1 MIFKKLIIGL
11 YKLINKIGIKMK
23 KIINYI
29 CVFLIIMFA
38 LFLLLVLTAKIPK
51 TALVKS
57 YNESTQYFYEKVF
70 FRIFKEIDA
79 IDINRAD
86 TYKHVYA
93 DAMIMNIIYCIDSD
107 HAIQSVMEAKY
118 YSTFNNK
125 DIPYDFSKMIENDN
139 SGNVEYIR
147 YWHGSMSILRPLF
160 VFFNIKQIYIINT
173 IIITILAIM
182 LAIMLL
188 KTKIKELVIAY
199 ITGLIMCTTYIVP
212 LCLEYTWTFIIM
224 FVVSIISIILDK
236 RQKNLN
242 VLFLISGMV
251 TCYLDFLTTEL
262 ITVLVPLLIILV
274 IRYNE
279 NRMIEFKQGLI
290 FILTSLLF
298 WGIGY
303 IGMWISKWV
312 LAAIILNVNIIDYVK
327 EPLLN
332 RVTTSEY
339 HYPSLKAIEKNLF
352 TLYPFNIIENKKIL
366 WLLPVSIIIIEI
378 PLINK
383 KNIKKIWFSALLL
396 LVALIPY
403 IRYAIIASH
412 SFTHYFFTFRTQIV
426 TIIAVILAVIY
437 SIDTDIAKQK
447 IYFRRPK

>member
-1 MIFKKLIIGL
+1 
-11 YKLINKIGIKMK
+11 MK

-29 CVFLIIMFA
+29 FVFLIIMFV

-51 TALVKS
+51 TALIKS
-57 YNESTQYFYEKVF
+57 YNESTQYFYEKNF
-70 FRIFKEIDA
+70 FRIFKEINA

-86 TYKHVYA
+86 TYKHIYA

-107 HAIQSVMEAKY
+107 NAIQSVMEAKY

-125 DIPYDFSKMIENDN
+125 DISYDFSKMIENNN

-160 VFFNIKQIYIINT
+160 IFFNIKQIYIINT
-173 IIITILAIM
+173 IIITILAII

-199 ITGLIMCTTYIVP
+199 IIGLIMCTAYIVP

-236 RQKNLN
+236 KQKNLN

-274 IRYNE
+274 IRYND
-279 NRMIEFKQGLI
+279 NKIIKFKQGLI
-290 FILTSLLF
+290 FIITSLLF

-303 IGMWISKWV
+303 VGMWISKWI
-312 LAAIILNVNIIDYVK
+312 LAAIILNVNIVDYVK

-332 RVTTSEY
+332 RVRTRGYYDT
-339 HYPSLKAIEKNLF
+339 PLKAIKDNFF

-378 PLINK
+378 PFINK
-383 KNIKKIWFSALLL
+383 KNIKKLWFSGLLL
-396 LVALIPY
+396 LLALVPY
-403 IRYAIIASH
+403 IRYAVLANH
-412 SFTHYFFTFRTQIV
+412 SYTHYFFTFRTQIV
-426 TIIAVILAVIY
+426 SIMAIILAVVY
-437 SIDTDIAKQK
+437 SIDKNNAKQK
-447 IYFRRPK
+447 IYFRRKNESNNTHTSIK